1 MAPFFSYPGSPA
13 LSTGPA
19 DSAQTIGRYLAQ
31 EEGTKHGYDYVYGPG
46 TIRPDS

>member
-31 EEGTKHGYDYVYGPG
+31 EEGTKNGYYHVYGTG
-46 TIRPDS
+46 SLWPDS